1 MAVLGHQMGKGLGI
15 VSTVEA
21 RSGDL
26 LGNALLAGDLRP
38 DPVKTRRV
46 QLGAWLFHVSILQE
60 FCRKRVGRCVDC
72 LNSHTT

>member
-1 MAVLGHQMGKGLGI
+1 MAVLRHQMGKGLGV

-21 RSGDL
+21 RSRYL
-26 LGNALLAGDLRP
+26 LGDTLLAGDLGP

-46 QLGAWLFHVSILQE
+46 QLGAWRFHVSILQE
-60 FCRKRVGRCVDC
+60 FCRKRAGRCVDC